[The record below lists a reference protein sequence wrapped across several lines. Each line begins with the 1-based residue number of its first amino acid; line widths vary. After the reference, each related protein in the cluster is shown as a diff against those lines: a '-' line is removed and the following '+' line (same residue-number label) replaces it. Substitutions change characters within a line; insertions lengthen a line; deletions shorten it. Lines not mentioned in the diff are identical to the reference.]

1 MSGEEHTGTVLD
13 AVVALIAIVPALGVF
28 AAFVGLGMHR
38 SAPSGVLVLTASAL
52 VFGPPVALGLLAER
66 RKGMVM
72 GVSGVLW
79 SLFLFM
85 AIPVYFPQERV
96 DAFASGLGVLRLGP
110 SWEGVARDV
119 AESIPQ
125 DPGLSRPQV
134 PEASASPQ
142 PVVLPPLDLADDEIA
157 LPFEGEGRRLA
168 VPVVFE
174 HDGRTVET
182 WMMLDTG
189 ATYTTLPRSILHEL
203 GVEPGRDAPVLT
215 LHTAN
220 GDRQASFALT
230 DTVWL
235 GNLPLNGVALAECNE
250 CASGDVS
257 GLLGLNVTG
266 SYNLTIDSDRQEVVF
281 SKRAARKQHLDVSP
295 FSEVGARFTRFPG
308 GRVEVEVTVDNDSP
322 RPIVKAVG
330 EVSCDAGSWRV
341 DVLNIPAGS
350 TRSVIERLPNHE
362 RCESYRISLV
372 DASW

>member
-1 MSGEEHTGTVLD
+1 MKKERANGIVDSMF
-13 AVVALIAIVPALGVF
+13 AIAALVPALVSF
-28 AAFVGLGMHR
+28 SAFVGLGMHR
-38 SAPSGVLVLTASAL
+38 NAPSGVLVATAAAL
-52 VFGPPVALGLLAER
+52 VFGPPLALGLTVRR
-66 RKGMVM
+66 RKGLVL

-96 DAFASGLGVLRLGP
+96 DALASGLGVLRLGP
-110 SWEGVARDV
+110 AWQGLARDV
-119 AESIPQ
+119 AESMPE
-125 DPGLSRPQV
+125 DPGLARPQL
-134 PEASASPQ
+134 PEAAATPE
-142 PVVLPPLDLADDEIA
+142 PIVFAPLDLADNQIA

-174 HDGRTVET
+174 HNGRSVET

-189 ATYTTLPRSILHEL
+189 ATYTTLPRSILYEL
-203 GVEPGRDAPVLT
+203 GVEPGDDAPVLT

-250 CASGDVS
+250 CASGEIS

-266 SYNLTIDSDRQEVVF
+266 SYNLTIDSDRKEVVF
-281 SKRAARKQHLDVSP
+281 SERAARQQHLDVSP
-295 FSEVGARFTRFPG
+295 FTDVGARFTRLAG
-308 GRVEVEVTVDNDSP
+308 GRVEVEVTVDNDSQ
-322 RPIVKAVG
+322 RPILKAVG
-330 EVSCDAGSWRV
+330 EVSCAGGSWRIEV
-341 DVLNIPAGS
+341 FDIPAGTS
-350 TRSVIERLPNHE
+350 RSVMERLPAHE